1 VTWHKGDSLSR
12 RTVVS
17 AIAGAFGLSRT
28 GLAAAPD
35 LSCFSR
41 VQENPDS
48 LLVFDEQ
55 GSLELK
61 RTGQRWTGDGIELRL
76 GLASEHTSVNLVASR
91 PKLLRLRVRW
101 LCRIP
106 ERLAFLG
113 DQWERSYGDLAWRG
127 MDPER
132 ILPWYFLA
140 SDGAS
145 TAACGVETAASAF
158 CFWQTDPDGVSLW
171 LDIRNGGAGVQ
182 LAGRELPLAN
192 IVARRFEGREP
203 FSAGQAFCK
212 LLSPHPRLP
221 QQPVYGGNNWYYAY
235 GKSSSQDILDD
246 SERMAWCAADQK
258 NRPWMVIDDGWQPNP
273 TAGPWDR
280 GNAAFPDMADLA
292 TRMRQKGVQPG
303 IWMRPLYT
311 KESLP
316 ASWALRSP
324 GASRQGAREGG
335 MTLDPTVADVHAKVQ
350 KDVRTIA
357 NWNYGL
363 IKHDFSTFDF
373 FGHWGFSMGASI
385 TDSEWHFN
393 DESRTNAEI
402 IRAFYASL
410 REAAEDKAMLL
421 GCNTV
426 GHLAAGL
433 FELQRT
439 GDDTSGRDWNRTRKM
454 GVNTLAF
461 RAIQHDSFFAIDAD
475 CVGLTKQISWHLN
488 RQWLELLSASGTP
501 LFVSLSPDAFESEQK
516 TALRH
521 AFSIAAEQ
529 QPVGQPLDW
538 MSSTD
543 PARWRLRGEIK
554 NFDWF
559 GAPGP
564 SPFLS

>member
-1 VTWHKGDSLSR
+1 
-12 RTVVS
+12 
-17 AIAGAFGLSRT
+17 
-28 GLAAAPD
+28 
-35 LSCFSR
+35 
-41 VQENPDS
+41 
-48 LLVFDEQ
+48 
-55 GSLELK
+55 
-61 RTGQRWTGDGIELRL
+61 
-76 GLASEHTSVNLVASR
+76 
-91 PKLLRLRVRW
+91 
-101 LCRIP
+101 
-106 ERLAFLG
+106 
-113 DQWERSYGDLAWRG
+113 
-127 MDPER
+127 
-132 ILPWYFLA
+132 
-140 SDGAS
+140 
-145 TAACGVETAASAF
+145 
-158 CFWQTDPDGVSLW
+158 
-171 LDIRNGGAGVQ
+171 
-182 LAGRELPLAN
+182 
-192 IVARRFEGREP
+192 
-203 FSAGQAFCK
+203 
-212 LLSPHPRLP
+212 
-221 QQPVYGGNNWYYAY
+221 
-235 GKSSSQDILDD
+235 
-246 SERMAWCAADQK
+246 
-258 NRPWMVIDDGWQPNP
+258 MVIDDGWQPNP